1 MNMNSVRKWVE
12 ERQSENVSTENK
24 KPDICLTKKMLTN

>member
-12 ERQSENVSTENK
+12 EGQPENVSTENK
-24 KPDICLTKKMLTN
+24 KPDTYLTKKM